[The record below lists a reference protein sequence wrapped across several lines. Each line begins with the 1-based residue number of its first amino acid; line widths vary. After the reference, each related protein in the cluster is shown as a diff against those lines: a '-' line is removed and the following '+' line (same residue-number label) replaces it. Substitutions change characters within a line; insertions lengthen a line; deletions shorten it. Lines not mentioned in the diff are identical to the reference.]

1 MGKHMKVHLPFEYN
15 LKEQKKAVY
24 DAEVEKRARELF
36 KEYTSYSID
45 MTMMANLLSLIEGE
59 EWGTGKRATR
69 LKRHWARVEK
79 IITDACER
87 YDHAFAMTALQKRL
101 RDYGVDYEGR
111 NGRWPTTRL

>member
-1 MGKHMKVHLPFEYN
+1 MGKHMKVRLPFEYN

-24 DAEVEKRARELF
+24 EAEVEKRSRELF
-36 KEYTSYSID
+36 KEYTAYSID
-45 MTMMANLLSLIEGE
+45 ITMMANLISLIEGE
-59 EWGTGKRATR
+59 KFGTRKGATR

-79 IITDACER
+79 IITDTCER

-111 NGRWPTTRL
+111 NGR